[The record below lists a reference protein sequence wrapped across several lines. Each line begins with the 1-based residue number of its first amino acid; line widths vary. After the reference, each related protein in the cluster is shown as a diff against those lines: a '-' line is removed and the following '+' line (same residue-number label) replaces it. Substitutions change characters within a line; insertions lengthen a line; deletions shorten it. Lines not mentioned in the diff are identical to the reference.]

1 MEKQGQL
8 AKNCGH
14 SGKQIGFLR
23 YHQTIAFFTGGFLGY
38 FILRQSNILEL
49 GNMFE
54 TMANMMLSGI
64 FSVNMNAFGRAPTI
78 VWSPKSDVKIC
89 LKTSQKTICTTA
101 EGWRCQRTCRPD
113 LIFSVSSDPVYCYPF
128 GWALANF
135 VAALQP
141 SKRHDSRIASSQG
154 FQEWRLESWMKELS
168 NTHPP
173 FEICRFWE

>member
-89 LKTSQKTICTTA
+89 LKMSKAEMLLPCVIVRLGCAAAYASAFCPRDSSWQRVDLVHVRSTA
-101 EGWRCQRTCRPD
+101 EGLDFVQNLSWYPKSLRNFTVFYKFLH
-113 LIFSVSSDPVYCYPF
+113 LISKNWDFS
-128 GWALANF
+128 
-135 VAALQP
+135 
-141 SKRHDSRIASSQG
+141 SK
-154 FQEWRLESWMKELS
+154 F
-168 NTHPP
+168 
-173 FEICRFWE
+173 